1 MSKHT
6 KGNGTDDTSAVFVVT
21 TDNIGKG
28 IKWNES
34 TGKYEANIGDGL
46 EINSD
51 GKIVVKPVVVN
62 PRSTNITDNGTGKV
76 IGEKYAIDYG
86 NGLVEVNGILEFPL
100 DTVPRAKGESAF
112 PHTSGRFDIGCSE
125 TAQPFV
131 DAGTLYF
138 KESRIKITASELGMS
153 KILSVNSMPLDLA
166 GYRTEST
173 WLVNQGLFTDHIYLG
188 VHSLAALSQ
197 DSMKVMFQ
205 IKGVKA

>member
-6 KGNGTDDTSAVFVVT
+6 KGNGTNDTSAVYVVT

-28 IKWNES
+28 IKWNDS

-51 GKIVVKPVVVN
+51 GKIVVKSVVVN
-62 PRSTNITDNGTGKV
+62 PRSTNITDNGKV
-76 IGEKYAIDYG
+76 IGEKYSIDYG
-86 NGLVEVNGILEFPL
+86 NGVVEVNGILEFPL
-100 DTVPRAKGESAF
+100 DTVPRGKGDNAF
-112 PHTSGRFDIGCSE
+112 PHSVGRFDIGCSE
-125 TAQPFV
+125 TAHPFV

-138 KESRIKITASELGMS
+138 KESRVKITAAELGMS
-153 KILSVNSMPLDLA
+153 KILSVNSMPLDLS

-173 WLVNQGLFTDHIYLG
+173 WLVNQELFSDYIYLG
-188 VHSLAALSQ
+188 VHSLAALNQ
-197 DSMKVMFQ
+197 DSMKAMFQ

>member
-6 KGNGTDDTSAVFVVT
+6 KGNGTNDTSAVYVVT

-28 IKWNES
+28 IKWNDS

-62 PRSTNITDNGTGKV
+62 PRSTNITDNGKV
-76 IGEKYAIDYG
+76 IGEKYSIDYG
-86 NGLVEVNGILEFPL
+86 NGVVEVNGIIEFPL
-100 DTVPRAKGESAF
+100 STTPRGKGDNAF
-112 PHTSGRFDIGCSE
+112 THKVGKFDVGCSE

-131 DAGTLYF
+131 DAGTLYY
-138 KESRIKITASELGMS
+138 KETRLKITAAELGMS
-153 KILSVNSMPLDLA
+153 KILSVNSIPMDLS
-166 GYRTEST
+166 GYRTESV
-173 WLVNQGLFTDHIYLG
+173 WLVNQELFSDSIYLG
-188 VHSLAALSQ
+188 VHTLASLSQ

>member
-6 KGNGTDDTSAVFVVT
+6 KGNGTNDTSAVFVVT

-28 IKWNES
+28 IKWDES

-62 PRSTNITDNGTGKV
+62 PRSTSITDNGTGKV

-86 NGLVEVNGILEFPL
+86 NGLIEVNGIITMPL
-100 DTVPRAKGESAF
+100 RTQVNGGTKAQDRVINGFVT
-112 PHTSGRFDIGCSE
+112 GCSDVSIDYCGE
-125 TAQPFV
+125 TM
-131 DAGTLYF
+131 YH
-138 KESRIKITASELGMS
+138 KETYRPISATELGMS
-153 KILSVNSMPLDLA
+153 KILSVNLLACDLA
-166 GYRTEST
+166 GYRTET
-173 WLVNQGLFTDHIYLG
+173 PWLVNDSLFSTGVNIG
-188 VHSLAALSQ
+188 VHTLATLKQ
-197 DSMKVMFQ
+197 DSIRVMFQ

>member
-6 KGNGTDDTSAVFVVT
+6 KGNGTNDTSAVFVVT

-28 IKWNES
+28 IKWDES

-86 NGLVEVNGILEFPL
+86 NGLIEVNGIITMPL
-100 DTVPRAKGESAF
+100 RTQVNGGTKAQDRTINGFV
-112 PHTSGRFDIGCSE
+112 TGCSDVSIDYCGE
-125 TAQPFV
+125 TM
-131 DAGTLYF
+131 YH
-138 KESRIKITASELGMS
+138 KETYRPVTAAELGMS
-153 KILSVNSMPLDLA
+153 KILSVNLLACDLA
-166 GYRTEST
+166 GYRTET
-173 WLVNQGLFTDHIYLG
+173 PWLVNDSLFSTGVNIG
-188 VHSLAALSQ
+188 VHTLATLKQ
-197 DSMKVMFQ
+197 DSIRVMFQ

>member
-6 KGNGTDDTSAVFVVT
+6 KGNGTNDTSAVFVVT

-34 TGKYEANIGDGL
+34 TGKYEVNVGDGL
-46 EINSD
+46 EINNE
-51 GKIVVKPVVVN
+51 GKVVVKPVVVN
-62 PRSTNITDNGTGKV
+62 PRSTNITDNGKV

-86 NGLVEVNGILEFPL
+86 NGIIEVNGILEFPL
-100 DTVPRAKGESAF
+100 DTVPRSKGDTAF
-112 PHTSGRFDIGCSE
+112 PHSVGRFDIGCSE

-138 KESRIKITASELGMS
+138 KESRIKITAAELGMS
-153 KILSVNSMPLDLA
+153 KILSVSSIPLDLA

-188 VHSLAALSQ
+188 VHSLAALNQ
-197 DSMKVMFQ
+197 DSMKAMFQ

>member
-6 KGNGTDDTSAVFVVT
+6 KGNGTNDTSAVYVVT

-28 IKWNES
+28 IKWNDS

-46 EINSD
+46 EINRD

-62 PRSTNITDNGTGKV
+62 PRSTNITDNGKV
-76 IGEKYAIDYG
+76 IGEKYSIDYG
-86 NGLVEVNGILEFPL
+86 NGVMEVNGILEFPL
-100 DTVPRAKGESAF
+100 DTVPRGKGDNAF
-112 PHTSGRFDIGCSE
+112 PHSVGRFDIGCSE

-138 KESRIKITASELGMS
+138 KESRIKITATELGMS

-197 DSMKVMFQ
+197 DSMRVMFQ

>member
-6 KGNGTDDTSAVFVVT
+6 KGNGAEDAASVIVVT
-21 TDNIGKG
+21 PDNIGKG
-28 IKWNES
+28 IKWNAS
-34 TGKYEANIGDGL
+34 TKKYEVNVGDGL
-46 EINSD
+46 EIDST
-51 GKIVVKPVVVN
+51 GRVVVKPVVVN
-62 PRSTNITDNGTGKV
+62 PRSSSITDNGKT

-86 NGLVEVNGILEFPL
+86 NGLIEVNGILEFPL
-100 DTVPRAKGESAF
+100 DTVPRVKGEGAF

-131 DAGTLYF
+131 DAGTLYY
-138 KESRIKITASELGMS
+138 KESRIRITAAELGMS
-153 KILSVNSMPLDLA
+153 KILSVNSMPMDLA

-173 WLVNQGLFTDHIYLG
+173 WLVNQSLFTDNIYLG

-197 DSMKVMFQ
+197 DSMRVMFQ

>member
-6 KGNGTDDTSAVFVVT
+6 KGNGTNDTSAVYVVT

-28 IKWNES
+28 IKWNDS

-62 PRSTNITDNGTGKV
+62 PRSTNITDNGKV
-76 IGEKYAIDYG
+76 IGEKYSIDYG
-86 NGLVEVNGILEFPL
+86 NGVVEVNGILEFPL
-100 DTVPRAKGESAF
+100 DTVPRVKGDNAF
-112 PHTSGRFDIGCSE
+112 PHSVGRFDIGCSE

-138 KESRIKITASELGMS
+138 KESRVKITAAELGMS
-153 KILSVNSMPLDLA
+153 KILSVNSMPLDLG

-173 WLVNQGLFTDHIYLG
+173 WLVNQELLSDYIYLG
-188 VHSLAALSQ
+188 VHSLAALNQ
-197 DSMKVMFQ
+197 DSMKAMFQ